1 MGRDALLRLQDMH
14 ESIEAA
20 FRLIESLKRTDLD
33 GDEARYSACM
43 YRILVVAE
51 AAKHLPKTLLARYSD
66 IPWGELIRMGD
77 MLRHQYFR
85 IEADIVSVTPS
96 KVAANFV
103 GAIFNDFTPMIHDDA
118 TRYAPHSGCCVD
130 VLMSRALK

>member
-1 MGRDALLRLQDMH
+1 MN

-20 FRLIESLKRTDLD
+20 FRLIEGLKRTDLD

-51 AAKHLPKTLLARYSD
+51 AAKHLPKTLLARYPE

-85 IEADIVSVTPS
+85 IEADIVWDTV
-96 KVAANFV
+96 KENF
-103 GAIFNDFTPMIHDDA
+103 P
-118 TRYAPHSGCCVD
+118 
-130 VLMSRALK
+130 VLLRTVKQMLAEEMAEA